1 MKKRNIPL
9 ILTLVFLTAVMFPAA
24 AFAYETNINYYY
36 YKFDENSQTWTTSL
50 IEKNRFDIGNGI
62 PSTVSYADFE
72 GYLPYA
78 HTKIPQYQNY
88 NSKAVFSKDSFN
100 VSPHY
105 ANTFNDFYAAF
116 ISKGG
121 YEVKSKDD
129 YYGYFGDGINICYYP
144 KPYAVVDYY
153 RVDGAGRTAL
163 GDPVVVYANDNDT
176 TVFVDLALRQPSG
189 YGSGQIVSGFPAKF
203 DYQNI
208 NNPNKYQALDHIE
221 VCYYQNQPGPGSGSG
236 SEDRGASFVV
246 KYYKDSL
253 SGTPIHT
260 ETRSI
265 TPGSTVTAGAIE
277 LDLHRPAGYGPGTLQ
292 DSLPAVAQQ
301 DGLTVRVLYLQ
312 AGSPGP
318 SGPSGSGTP
327 GTPSAPGTPGTPSTP
342 GVPSTSSTPPTHS
355 VPDNSSPTGN
365 PKTGAA
371 AATGMGALIF
381 LGLLALRLKIK

>member
-9 ILTLVFLTAVMFPAA
+9 ILTFVLLTAVMFPAA
-24 AFAYETNINYYY
+24 AFAYETNINYHY

-50 IEKNRFDIGNGI
+50 IEENWFDIGKGI
-62 PSTVSYADFE
+62 PFKVSYADFE
-72 GYLPYA
+72 GYLNHA
-78 HTKIPQYQNY
+78 HTKIPQHQNY
-88 NSKAVFSKDSFN
+88 NSKGVLSKDSFN
-100 VSPHY
+100 VSEYY
-105 ANTFNDFYAAF
+105 ANTFDDFYAAF

-121 YEVKSKDD
+121 YEIKSEDD
-129 YYGYFGDGINICYYP
+129 YYGYFGEGLNICYYP

-153 RVDGAGRTAL
+153 RVEGAGRTAL

-176 TVFVDLALRQPSG
+176 TFFVDLSLRQPSG
-189 YGSGQIVSGFPAKF
+189 YSSGQIVSGFPAKF

-221 VCYYQNQPGPGSGSG
+221 VCYYLNHPGPEPGSGSG
-236 SEDRGASFVV
+236 SDDSGSSFVV

-253 SGTPIHT
+253 SGTPTHT

-265 TPGSTVTAGAIE
+265 SPGSTVTAGAIE

-292 DSLPAVAQQ
+292 DTLPAVVQQ

-318 SGPSGSGTP
+318 SGSSGSGTP
-327 GTPSAPGTPGTPSTP
+327 SAPSAPSAPSTPSAPSA
-342 GVPSTSSTPPTHS
+342 PPTHS
-355 VPDNSSPTGN
+355 VSDDPSPTGN

-371 AATGMGALIF
+371 AATGTGALIF
-381 LGLLALRLKIK
+381 LSLLALRLKIK